1 MTRIILDAKAAEQLR
16 AARGPVTL
24 CDPDG
29 NPIQDIE
36 ARPFPDREP
45 VLSKEEWARRMAEPG
60 GMTTAQLVEHLKN
73 LGPT

>member
-16 AARGPVTL
+16 ASRGPVTL

-29 NPIQDIE
+29 TPIQDIE

-45 VLSKEEWARRMAEPG
+45 VIPKAEWQRIISEPG
-60 GMTTAQLVEHLKN
+60 GMTTAELVEHLKRH
-73 LGPT
+73 GPS